1 MVIMGKMVLIGL
13 LVVLLVIS
21 IGLLAVSKN
30 DAAKKTMR
38 MATAG
43 IALLTI
49 AFTAMF
55 SLTIVQARDV
65 GVNVAFGK
73 PTQVFDNGLHVKA
86 PWSTVEILDGA
97 VQNDVYSEGSAVR
110 VRLGNNSIA
119 NADTSIQWRLK
130 TDDAMNIYKDYRN
143 FDNIRSNL
151 VDRNFRAAL
160 NEVMADYNPL
170 DPEEMAKGGA
180 DLTAIAK
187 EVQGKMEEK
196 IGAQIEVRAVNITLI
211 NFDEAT
217 QTRIDELQSEI
228 ARTRIA
234 EQKKE
239 TSTAEAESNKILEQS
254 ISEEVLISKCLDII
268 EESGQSPIGCFPGST
283 PQTVKMIEDEAKSQ
297 PEQG

>member
-1 MVIMGKMVLIGL
+1 MWKMIIIGILALVAVVAILGAIASKDSAGKSFAKTVAAGA
-13 LVVLLVIS
+13 
-21 IGLLAVSKN
+21 GLLAIG
-30 DAAKKTMR
+30 
-38 MATAG
+38 AT
-43 IALLTI
+43 LLS
-49 AFTAMF
+49 

-73 PTQVFDNGLHVKA
+73 PVQVYDNGLHWKS

-97 VQNDVYSEGSAVR
+97 VQNDIYSGESSVR

-119 NADTSIQWRLK
+119 TADTSIQWRLK

-170 DPEEMAKGGA
+170 DPEEMARGGA
-180 DLTAIAK
+180 DLTAIAT
-187 EVQGKMEEK
+187 EVQEKMEEK
-196 IGAQIEVRAVNITLI
+196 IGLQIEVRAVNITLI

-254 ISEEVLISKCLDII
+254 ISEEVLISKCLDIV
-268 EESGQSPIGCFPGST
+268 EESGQSPIGCFPGSS
-283 PQTVKMIEDEAKSQ
+283 PQTVKMIEDAPATPKDE
-297 PEQG
+297 G

>member
-1 MVIMGKMVLIGL
+1 MWKMIIIVILALVAVVALLAAIGSKNSATKSFAKMVTAGA
-13 LVVLLVIS
+13 
-21 IGLLAVSKN
+21 GLLAIG
-30 DAAKKTMR
+30 
-38 MATAG
+38 AT
-43 IALLTI
+43 L
-49 AFTAMF
+49 FS

-73 PTQVFDNGLHVKA
+73 PVQVYDNGLHWKS

-97 VQNDVYSEGSAVR
+97 VQNDIYSGESSVR

-119 NADTSIQWRLK
+119 TADTSIQWRLK

-170 DPEEMAKGGA
+170 DPEEMARGGA
-180 DLTAIAK
+180 DLNAIAT
-187 EVQGKMEEK
+187 EVQKKMDEK
-196 IGAQIEVRAVNITLI
+196 IGLQIEVRAVNITLI

-254 ISEEVLISKCLDII
+254 ISEEVLISKCLDIV
-268 EESGQSPIGCFPGST
+268 EESGQSPIGCFPGSS
-283 PQTVKMIEDEAKSQ
+283 PQTVKMIEDQAAAQKE
-297 PEQG
+297 E

>member
-1 MVIMGKMVLIGL
+1 MGKMLLIGVLAVIL
-13 LVVLLVIS
+13 LVAIV
-21 IGLLAVSKN
+21 LAV
-30 DAAKKTMR
+30 AAKNPEAKKLMKMIAAGAAVTTVL
-38 MATAG
+38 AT
-43 IALLTI
+43 T
-49 AFTAMF
+49 MF
-55 SLTIVQARDV
+55 SLTVVQARDV

-73 PTQVFDNGLHVKA
+73 PVQVFDNGLHWKA
-86 PWSTVEILDGA
+86 PWSSVEILDGA
-97 VQNDVYSEGSAVR
+97 VQNDIYSSESAVR

-119 NADTSIQWRLK
+119 TADTSIQWRLK

-180 DLTAIAK
+180 DLTSIAA
-187 EVQGKMEEK
+187 EVQTKMEEK
-196 IGAQIEVRAVNITLI
+196 IGTQIEVRAVNITLI

-239 TSTAEAESNKILEQS
+239 TSTAEAESNEILEQS
-254 ISEEVLISKCLDII
+254 ISEEVLISKCLDIV

-283 PQTVKMIEDEAKSQ
+283 PQTVKMIEDQGGQ
-297 PEQG
+297 PKQEG

>member
-1 MVIMGKMVLIGL
+1 MGKMVLI
-13 LVVLLVIS
+13 VIAVLIVLIAA
-21 IGLLAVSKN
+21 ILRGMSKN
-30 DAAKKTMR
+30 DDAKKVMNFITGGAAILAVLM
-38 MATAG
+38 TV
-43 IALLTI
+43 
-49 AFTAMF
+49 AFST
-55 SLTIVQARDV
+55 TIVQARDV

-73 PTQVFDNGLHVKA
+73 PVQVYDNGLHFKA
-86 PWSTVEILDGA
+86 PWSSVEILDGA
-97 VQNDVYSEGSAVR
+97 VQNDIYSSDSAVR

-119 NADTSIQWRLK
+119 TADTSIQWRLK

-151 VDRNFRAAL
+151 VDRNFKAAL

-180 DLTAIAK
+180 DLTSIAA
-187 EVQGKMEEK
+187 EVQAKMEEK

-239 TSTAEAESNKILEQS
+239 TSTAEAESNEILQES
-254 ISEEVLISKCLDII
+254 VSEEVLVSKCLDII
-268 EESGQSPIGCFPGST
+268 EESGKDPIGCWPGST
-283 PQTVKMIEDEAKSQ
+283 PQTVKMVGEPEAEKNA
-297 PEQG
+297 G

>member
-1 MVIMGKMVLIGL
+1 MWKMIIIVILALVAIVAL
-13 LVVLLVIS
+13 LAAIS
-21 IGLLAVSKN
+21 SKDSATKSLAKTMTAVAGLLAIGVTLFS
-30 DAAKKTMR
+30 
-38 MATAG
+38 
-43 IALLTI
+43 
-49 AFTAMF
+49 

-73 PTQVFDNGLHVKA
+73 PVQVYDNGLHWKS

-97 VQNDVYSEGSAVR
+97 VQNDIYSGESSVR

-119 NADTSIQWRLK
+119 TADTSIQWRLK

-170 DPEEMAKGGA
+170 DPEEMARGGA
-180 DLTAIAK
+180 DLTAIAT
-187 EVQGKMEEK
+187 EVQEKMEEK
-196 IGAQIEVRAVNITLI
+196 IGVQIEVRAVNITLI

-239 TSTAEAESNKILEQS
+239 TSTAEAESNEILEQS
-254 ISEEVLISKCLDII
+254 ISEEVLISKCLDIV
-268 EESGQSPIGCFPGST
+268 EESGQSPIGCFPGSS
-283 PQTVKMIEDEAKSQ
+283 PQTVKMIEDVPATPKNE
-297 PEQG
+297 G

>member
-1 MVIMGKMVLIGL
+1 MGKMIFLGIAVL
-13 LVVLLVIS
+13 VLLVS
-21 IGLLAVSKN
+21 LGLMVLAKN
-30 DAAKKTMR
+30 DEAKRLMR
-38 MATAG
+38 TITAG
-43 IALLTI
+43 VAVFTVLLT
-49 AFTAMF
+49 AAF

-73 PTQVFDNGLHVKA
+73 PVQVYDNGLHWKA
-86 PWSTVEILDGA
+86 PWSSVEILDGA
-97 VQNDVYSEGSAVR
+97 VQNDIYSGESSIR

-119 NADTSIQWRLK
+119 TADTSIQWRLK

-170 DPEEMAKGGA
+170 APEEMAKGGA
-180 DLTAIAK
+180 DLTSIAS
-187 EVQGKMEEK
+187 EVQAKMEEK

-234 EQKKE
+234 TQKKE
-239 TSTAEAESNKILEQS
+239 TSTAEAESNKILEES
-254 ISEEVLISKCLDII
+254 VTEEVLISKCLDII
-268 EESGQSPIGCFPGST
+268 EESGQSPIGCFPGSN
-283 PQTVKMIEDEAKSQ
+283 PELVKVLPDGTVAPKEE
-297 PEQG
+297 G

>member
-1 MVIMGKMVLIGL
+1 MGKMILLIILGL
-13 LVVLLVIS
+13 VFLVAL
-21 IGLLAVSKN
+21 GLTIASKN
-30 DAAKKTMR
+30 DEAKRLMR
-38 MATAG
+38 SITAG
-43 IALLTI
+43 VAVVTILLTG
-49 AFTAMF
+49 FF
-55 SLTIVQARDV
+55 SMTIVQARDV

-73 PTQVFDNGLHVKA
+73 PVQVFDNGLHLKA

-97 VQNDVYSEGSAVR
+97 VQNDIYSGENAVR

-119 NADTSIQWRLK
+119 TADTSIQWRLK

-170 DPEEMAKGGA
+170 DPDEMARGGA
-180 DLTAIAK
+180 DLNAIAT
-187 EVQGKMEEK
+187 EVQKKMEEK
-196 IGAQIEVRAVNITLI
+196 IGVQIEVRAVNITLI

-239 TSTAEAESNKILEQS
+239 TSTAEAESNEILEQS
-254 ISEEVLISKCLDII
+254 ISEEVLISKCLDIV

-283 PQTVKMIEDEAKSQ
+283 PQTVKMIEDAPAAEKA
-297 PEQG
+297 E

>member
-1 MVIMGKMVLIGL
+1 MGKMILLIILGL
-13 LVVLLVIS
+13 VLLAS
-21 IGLLAVSKN
+21 IGLMIATKN
-30 DAAKKTMR
+30 DEAKRFMRSITAAVAVVT
-38 MATAG
+38 
-43 IALLTI
+43 ILLTGL
-49 AFTAMF
+49 F

-73 PTQVFDNGLHVKA
+73 PVQVYDNGLHLKA

-97 VQNDVYSEGSAVR
+97 VQNDIYSGESAVR

-119 NADTSIQWRLK
+119 TADTSIQWRLK

-180 DLTAIAK
+180 DLTSIAA
-187 EVQGKMEEK
+187 EVQAKMEEK

-234 EQKKE
+234 TQKKE
-239 TSTAEAESNKILEQS
+239 TSTAEAESNKILQES
-254 ISEEVLISKCLDII
+254 VTEEVLISKCLDIV

-283 PQTVKMIEDEAKSQ
+283 PQTVKMIEDTPAAEKT
-297 PEQG
+297 E

>member
-1 MVIMGKMVLIGL
+1 MWKMIIIVILALVAVVALLAAISSKDSATKSFAKMLTAGA
-13 LVVLLVIS
+13 
-21 IGLLAVSKN
+21 GLLAIGVTLFS
-30 DAAKKTMR
+30 
-38 MATAG
+38 
-43 IALLTI
+43 
-49 AFTAMF
+49 

-73 PTQVFDNGLHVKA
+73 PVKVYDNGLHWKS

-97 VQNDVYSEGSAVR
+97 VQNDIYSGESSVR

-119 NADTSIQWRLK
+119 TADTSIQWRLK

-180 DLTAIAK
+180 DLNAIAK
-187 EVQGKMEEK
+187 EVQEKMDEK
-196 IGAQIEVRAVNITLI
+196 IGLQIEVRAVNITLI

-254 ISEEVLISKCLDII
+254 ISEEVLISKCLDIV
-268 EESGQSPIGCFPGST
+268 EESGQSPIGCFPGSS
-283 PQTVKMIEDEAKSQ
+283 PQTVKMIEDTPATSKE
-297 PEQG
+297 G

>member
-1 MVIMGKMVLIGL
+1 MVKMVLIGVLAVIL
-13 LVVLLVIS
+13 LVAIV
-21 IGLLAVSKN
+21 LAVATKN
-30 DAAKKTMR
+30 PEAKKLMK
-38 MATAG
+38 MITAG
-43 IALLTI
+43 AAVTTVLV
-49 AFTAMF
+49 TAMF

-73 PTQVFDNGLHVKA
+73 PVQVFDNGLHWKA
-86 PWSTVEILDGA
+86 PWSSVEILDGA
-97 VQNDVYSEGSAVR
+97 VQNDIYSSESAVR

-119 NADTSIQWRLK
+119 TADTSIQWRLK

-180 DLTAIAK
+180 DLTSIAD
-187 EVQGKMEEK
+187 EVQTKMEEK
-196 IGAQIEVRAVNITLI
+196 IGVQIEVRAVNITLI

-239 TSTAEAESNKILEQS
+239 TSTAEAESNEILQES
-254 ISEEVLISKCLDII
+254 VTEEVLISKCLDIV
-268 EESGQSPIGCFPGST
+268 EESGQSPIGCFPGSA
-283 PQTVKMIEDEAKSQ
+283 PQTVKMIEDQGGQ
-297 PEQG
+297 PKQEG